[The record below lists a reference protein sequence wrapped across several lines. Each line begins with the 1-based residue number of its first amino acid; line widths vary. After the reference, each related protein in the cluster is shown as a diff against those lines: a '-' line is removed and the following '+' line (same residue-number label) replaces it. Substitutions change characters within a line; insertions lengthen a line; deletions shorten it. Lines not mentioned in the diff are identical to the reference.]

1 MASQAN
7 AAGEAAATTEELPQR
22 AERRSYPRFAV
33 DCPATVTTIAGAG
46 VLHGQ
51 LTDLSQGGCRMAT
64 AERVAVGLLTR
75 VEVRFSLRGMAFQ
88 IAGVTVGTRSAKSF
102 AVRFLEMSAR
112 RAEAL
117 AELMAEIESD
127 PEGPARPAQAPL
139 EAPAAS
145 LQAMGAPLAQL
156 PTVPEAAVPEAADPA
171 EPESIA
177 LEPIALEPA
186 APKVALP
193 EVELRAER
201 PRTAKVAERRVHDRH
216 AVDTRVNLTLV
227 RGAITMQGSILNLSQ
242 GGCRLRTDERFNVGI
257 YTRVEAEFYL
267 HGLPFRLAGVS
278 QAILDKNTIGVRFLD
293 MSERKRAQLTELI
306 LEIEEKLGM
315 DGEGNLREG

>member
-7 AAGEAAATTEELPQR
+7 GAGEAAATAEELPQR

-33 DCPATVTTIAGAG
+33 DCPATVTTIAGGG
-46 VLHGQ
+46 VIHGQ

-64 AERVAVGLLTR
+64 AERASVGLLTR

-127 PEGPARPAQAPL
+127 PEGPAQPARAV
-139 EAPAAS
+139 ES
-145 LQAMGAPLAQL
+145 PLAQ
-156 PTVPEAAVPEAADPA
+156 VAAVPKAAEPA
-171 EPESIA
+171 EAEAIAQESMA
-177 LEPIALEPA
+177 PEPA
-186 APKVALP
+186 APEVALP

-201 PRTAKVAERRVHDRH
+201 PRTPKVGERRVHDRH
-216 AVDTRVNLTLV
+216 AVDTRVTLTLV
-227 RGAITMQGSILNLSQ
+227 RGAITMKGSILNLSQ

-278 QAILDKNTIGVRFLD
+278 QAIVDKNTIGVRFLD

>member
-7 AAGEAAATTEELPQR
+7 AAGEAAAMTEELPQR

-46 VLHGQ
+46 VIHGQ

-102 AVRFLEMSAR
+102 AVRFLEMGAR

-117 AELMAEIESD
+117 AELMAEIASD
-127 PEGPARPAQAPL
+127 PEGPAQPVRAPL
-139 EAPAAS
+139 EPSAAAS
-145 LQAMGAPLAQL
+145 LCAVEAPLVQ
-156 PTVPEAAVPEAADPA
+156 VPAVPEADGLAAP
-171 EPESIA
+171 EPSA
-177 LEPIALEPA
+177 PEPIAPE
-186 APKVALP
+186 VALP
-193 EVELRAER
+193 EVDLRAEP

-227 RGAITMQGSILNLSQ
+227 RGAITMQGNILNLSQ

-306 LEIEEKLGM
+306 VEIEEKLGM
-315 DGEGNLREG
+315 DGEGNLREE